1 MQATTKGGAGHH
13 PPEILKKT
21 SQEVNNDL
29 LKTKSGAGT
38 TFYVAAVILVGLT
51 ALGGVGFWMRSGDG
65 FETHT
70 PWAYLAAVFAF
81 LLTTGLSAP
90 LVAIAPRLARAHFSR
105 PIARIAE
112 LWAAVGLVSLV
123 IMVPLLLALPSA
135 SGRRSF
141 WFTDLYREGW
151 PAGAPHI
158 YVILA
163 VVFLV
168 INGLALLWVGAIPD
182 LAVVRDRTN
191 SALHRKLALGWTG
204 TATQWRKLRVWIG
217 LLGAF
222 YFMFLIFNHMV
233 ISFDLAQSLVPGY
246 RDSIFPAFHALSG
259 LQSALATTLVT
270 MFIVRLC
277 CGLKEYIGL
286 DAFWG
291 LAKLMM
297 ATSFLWAYFWWSG
310 FIIFWYGRM
319 PAEQN
324 ILYLYMVGPYKYF
337 FLTTFTLNFLVPL
350 LFFIWSPVRRSMLGP
365 TLIASG
371 ILIGTF
377 IDRLRIYTASYSVG
391 LPGQKDYV
399 GLDAPVEE
407 FRRALTMMKPDIADV
422 LMLIGVIAAAIL
434 SYMIFTRIFPLISL
448 WSTKEGVL
456 LQRVRPLAKMGLK
469 VLAKPD

>member
-1 MQATTKGGAGHH
+1 MQATTKRGTGHH
-13 PPEILKKT
+13 PPEILTKT
-21 SQEVNNDL
+21 SQEVNDDL
-29 LKTKSGAGT
+29 LRTKSGSGMLFYAV
-38 TFYVAAVILVGLT
+38 TFILVVLT

-70 PWAYLAAVFAF
+70 PWAYLAAAFAF
-81 LLTTGLSAP
+81 LLTTGMSAP

-112 LWAAVGLVSLV
+112 LWAVVGLVSL
-123 IMVPLLLALPSA
+123 IILIPLLLALPSA
-135 SGRRSF
+135 SGRRTF
-141 WFTDLYREGW
+141 WFVDLYRDGW

-182 LAVVRDRTN
+182 LAVVRDRTG
-191 SALHRKLALGWTG
+191 STLHKKLALGWRG
-204 TATQWRKLRVWIG
+204 TATQWRKLRIWIG

-270 MFIVRLC
+270 MFIVRMC
-277 CGLKEYIGL
+277 GGLKQYIGL

-319 PAEQN
+319 PVEQN
-324 ILYLYMVGPYKYF
+324 ILYLFMVGPYKYF

-371 ILIGTF
+371 ILVGTF
-377 IDRLRIYTASYSVG
+377 VDRLRIYTASYSIG
-391 LPGQKDYV
+391 LPGQENYV
-399 GLDAPVEE
+399 GLGAPVDE
-407 FRRALTMMKPDIADV
+407 FRNALTMMTPDIADV
-422 LMLIGVIAAAIL
+422 FMLIGVLSAAIL
-434 SYMIFTRIFPLISL
+434 VYMLSTRIIPLISL
-448 WSTKEGVL
+448 WVTKEGIL
-456 LQRVRPLAKMGLK
+456 LQRVRPLGKLDLK